1 MTDIAPRQT
10 NEPATLRW
18 QALDA
23 AHHLHP
29 QTDSAALAKKGAR
42 VIVRGEGVYVWDSE
56 GRRLIDG
63 MSGLWCVALGYGRRE
78 LIEAGGRAL
87 RDLPFYN
94 TFFQTTHPYAAELSA
109 KLAEIA
115 PAGLSRVMFHT
126 SGSEATD
133 AAAKLARYY
142 WRLQGKPGREIILS
156 RELGYHGST
165 MASASMTGIPYMRE
179 QFGLPLPG
187 FETAPCPYQFRDGK
201 GEDPEAFGRRI
212 AAATERRI
220 LEIGPE
226 RIAAFIAEPVQGAGG
241 LIVPPP
247 GYWPAMGEILD
258 RHGILFIADEVVT
271 GFGRT
276 GEWFGSETY
285 GLRPDMMTLAK
296 GLTSGYVPLAALM
309 VGPRVAEPILAAGK
323 DLAHGMTY
331 EGHPVASAI
340 ALACLD
346 VLTKERLP
354 ERVKTEIGPYFQA
367 RIATLADHPLVGEV
381 RGVGLLA
388 AMELTADKTTG
399 ERFPNEGK
407 TGLLARDFCFDN
419 GLVMRSIRDTMVLAP
434 PLVITKTEVDE
445 LIAQARVCL
454 DLTFSAVRKST
465 KV

>member
-1 MTDIAPRQT
+1 MTDTPRRT
-10 NEPATLRW
+10 NHAETLNW

-63 MSGLWCVALGYGRRE
+63 MSGLWCVAVGYGRKE
-78 LIEAGGRAL
+78 LVEAGTRAL
-87 RDLPFYN
+87 QDLPFYN
-94 TFFQTTHPYAAELSA
+94 TFFQTTHPYAAELAA
-109 KLAEIA
+109 KLAELA
-115 PAGLSRVMFHT
+115 PAGLTRVMFHT

-142 WRLQGKPGREIILS
+142 WRLKGKPERQIILS

-187 FETAPCPYQFRDGK
+187 FEYAPCPYQFRDGK
-201 GEDPEAFGRRI
+201 GEEPEAFGRRI
-212 AAATERRI
+212 AALTEQRI
-220 LEIGPE
+220 LAIGPE
-226 RIAAFIAEPVQGAGG
+226 KIAAFIAEPVQGAGG

-247 GYWPAMGEILD
+247 GYWPAISEILK
-258 RHGILFIADEVVT
+258 RHGILFIADEVIC

-276 GEWFGSETY
+276 GAWFGSETY
-285 GLRPDMMTLAK
+285 GLEPDMMALAK

-309 VGPRVAEPILAAGK
+309 VGPRVADAILATEK

-331 EGHPVASAI
+331 EGHPVGCAV
-340 ALACLD
+340 ALASIE
-346 VLTKERLP
+346 VLEKERLP
-354 ERVKTEIGPYFQA
+354 ERVRCEIGPYFQA
-367 RIATLADHPLVGEV
+367 RLAELFDHPLVGEV

-388 AMELTADKTTG
+388 ALELVADKATG

-407 TGLLARDFCFDN
+407 TGLIARDFCFDN
-419 GLVMRSIRDTMVLAP
+419 GLVMRSIRDTMVLSP
-434 PLVITKTEVDE
+434 PLVITRSEVDE
-445 LIAQARVCL
+445 LVSRARLCL
-454 DLTFSAVRKST
+454 DLTFAAVRNRT